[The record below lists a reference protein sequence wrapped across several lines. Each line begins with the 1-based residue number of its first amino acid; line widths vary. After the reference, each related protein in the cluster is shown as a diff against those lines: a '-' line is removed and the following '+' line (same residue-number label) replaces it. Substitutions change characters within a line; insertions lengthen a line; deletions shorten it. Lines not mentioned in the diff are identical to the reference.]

1 MQIPDYP
8 GNNHKVNDHPKDD
21 IPDKEI
27 KKVVKGKVTTQK
39 KSIGE
44 KFADTFLAE
53 DVDSVKVYFWQ
64 DLFVPTVKKL
74 FADGISDAVHMLFL
88 GHPARKTG
96 TPTSSISYGGRTS
109 YTPYNNLA
117 GASVVNRQSTYDY
130 NNVVVETRADA
141 EEVLISLDEII
152 SRYGMASIGD
162 FYELT
167 GINGSYTDNKYGW
180 TDIRGALPVRVSNG
194 WLIKMP
200 KAQPIK

>member
-8 GNNHKVNDHPKDD
+8 GNSRKVNDHPKDD
-21 IPDKEI
+21 IPDKKIE
-27 KKVVKGKVTTQK
+27 KVVKGKVTTQK

-88 GHPARKTG
+88 GSPARKAN
-96 TPTSSISYGGRTS
+96 TPASSISYGGRTS
-109 YTPYNNLA
+109 YTPYNHISNT
-117 GASVVNRQSTYDY
+117 SVVNRQTTYDY

-152 SRYGMASIGD
+152 SRYEMASIAD

-180 TDIRGALPVRVSNG
+180 TDIHGAYPVKTSNG

-200 KAQPIK
+200 KAQPLK